1 MICDEIQSF
10 IFRDVTFF
18 ILKLEYVSYRKMHRV
33 IDNMVDKNRAE
44 VLRDRGQNRFSIS
57 LAVGNGY

>member
-1 MICDEIQSF
+1 MICDEIQLF
-10 IFRDVTFF
+10 IFRDVTFS